1 MILELRVFIHIPR
14 PHVDGVKGLSCIAI
28 KAVVAVESIDVQSV
42 DNPREA
48 GAFADG
54 AVNANAVWGV
64 LLRWGVKCDGLTVA
78 EPHG

>member
-1 MILELRVFIHIPR
+1 MILELRVFVHIPR
-14 PHVDGVKGLSCIAI
+14 PCVDGVEGLSCIAI
-28 KAVVAVESIDVQSV
+28 KAVVEVESTDVQSV
-42 DNPREA
+42 NNPRET

-78 EPHG
+78 KPHG